1 MRRTKLSFEQIKE
14 ELGSP
19 EADFL
24 KGFLIAEMGE
34 LLLEGGER
42 ADEAE
47 AFLRDLL
54 NSDELVGDKKIAF
67 CFLDALEYMDRET
80 FRAIEAF
87 APKAI

>member
-47 AFLRDLL
+47 VYLRDFLS
-54 NSDELVGDKKIAF
+54 SDEQADHKKIVF
-67 CFLDALEYMDRET
+67 DSLWGLEHMERKT
-80 FRAIEAF
+80 FEAIEAF
-87 APKAI
+87 APGAI